1 MVYLGRI
8 IFIRKHVGI
17 KRKEGAGLVDKTNGR
32 RCYPEGC
39 FANLQDFYSVW
50 ITAKIIP
57 LACRKFNF
65 ARAINLNGSK
75 ERGAPPVSNFITTFT
90 LCVIFGLFVELLEM
104 SSKINC

>member
-75 ERGAPPVSNFITTFT
+75 ERGAPRVEFYYHVHA
-90 LCVIFGLFVELLEM
+90 LCDFWIICRIVRDVFE
-104 SSKINC
+104 N

>member
-75 ERGAPPVSNFITTFT
+75 ERGAPPRRI
-90 LCVIFGLFVELLEM
+90 LLPR
-104 SSKINC
+104 SWSV